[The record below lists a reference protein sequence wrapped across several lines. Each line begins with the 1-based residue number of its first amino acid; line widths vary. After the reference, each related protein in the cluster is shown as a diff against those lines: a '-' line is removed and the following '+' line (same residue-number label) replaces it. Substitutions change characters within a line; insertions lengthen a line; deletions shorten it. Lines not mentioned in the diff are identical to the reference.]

1 MKCIPIVSEVFYDE
15 YRAKYRFTFT
25 LPTISDG
32 TLEFIARVTQKKGYV
47 VGGGGKAIL
56 FGRGAFCLQIAWRR
70 VPALPRLESPRDKA
84 AAATRR

>member
-1 MKCIPIVSEVFYDE
+1 MVHLNLS
-15 YRAKYRFTFT
+15 RG
-25 LPTISDG
+25 L
-32 TLEFIARVTQKKGYV
+32 QQKGYV
-47 VGGGGKAIL
+47 AGGSGKAIL